1 LRNSD
6 NSSAA
11 PFSPSLGARPRSSF
25 SLLGRSAVLDPRT
38 NAIRRDLADIRLA
51 ESVFAPHYAA
61 PSAMVALRDVMMR
74 AGPQHDA
81 EVIGSLGEGDTF
93 ETLELAGG
101 NAWGKAPRLNL
112 VGYVDADALGMA

>member
-1 LRNSD
+1 M
-6 NSSAA
+6 
-11 PFSPSLGARPRSSF
+11 
-25 SLLGRSAVLDPRT
+25 VLDPRT
-38 NAIRRDLADIRLA
+38 HAVRRDLADIRLA

-61 PSAMVALRDVMMR
+61 PRAMVALRDVIMR
-74 AGPQHDA
+74 AGPQHDS

-101 NAWGKAPRLNL
+101 NAWGKAPRIEL